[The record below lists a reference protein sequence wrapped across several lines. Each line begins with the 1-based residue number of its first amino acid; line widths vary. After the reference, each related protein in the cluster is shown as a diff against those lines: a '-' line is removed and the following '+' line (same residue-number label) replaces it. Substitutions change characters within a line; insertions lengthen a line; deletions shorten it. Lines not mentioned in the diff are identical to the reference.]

1 MTAGQAYEKKPN
13 SPVTLNRPAPGMLL
27 SAIAVA
33 RAPAVVAKRAG
44 KPRTVIGLSK
54 ARRSS

>member
-1 MTAGQAYEKKPN
+1 MSGQAYEKKPN
-13 SPVTLNRPAPGMLL
+13 SPVTLNRPAPGMLS

-33 RAPAVVAKRAG
+33 RAPAVAAKRAG
-44 KPRTVIGLSK
+44 KPRKAIVLSK